1 MYLRVKPK
9 TEEEAQIAK
18 DGGFESCDMV
28 TIESEH
34 DISLTAPLESK
45 AFKA

>member
-1 MYLRVKPK
+1 MKPK
-9 TEEEAQIAK
+9 TDEEAQIAK
-18 DGGFESCDMV
+18 EGGFESCDMV
-28 TIESEH
+28 AIETEH